1 MFYNQFYIL
10 FQHTD
15 YDKVVEGYGGV
26 GLRIESNDVK
36 EIYDIF
42 QKAKEIARSGEPVVI
57 NALIGKSDFR
67 AGSIS
72 V

>member
-1 MFYNQFYIL
+1 M
-10 FQHTD
+10 
-15 YDKVVEGYGGV
+15 EGYGGV
-26 GLRIESNDVK
+26 GLKIESDDVK
-36 EIYDIF
+36 DIYDVF
-42 QKAKEIARSGEPVVI
+42 QRAKDIAKSGEPVVI